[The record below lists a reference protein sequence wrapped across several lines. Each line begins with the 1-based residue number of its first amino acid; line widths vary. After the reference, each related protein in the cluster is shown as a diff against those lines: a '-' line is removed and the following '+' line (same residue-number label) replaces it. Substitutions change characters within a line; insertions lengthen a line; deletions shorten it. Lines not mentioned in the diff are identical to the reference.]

1 MDYDFR
7 DGCNLAQVQ
16 LFQSIGK
23 VAEQLFNT
31 FACQNDDNERRRTT
45 GDDNP
50 KNSWNVVSGH
60 WKKNTESPETLFRGG
75 HRKKNSNP
83 KMFF

>member
-31 FACQNDDNERRRTT
+31 FACQNDDNDDDGQQGTT
-45 GDDNP
+45 TQ
-50 KNSWNVVSGH
+50 K
-60 WKKNTESPETLFRGG
+60 TPEMLFRGTE
-75 HRKKNSNP
+75 KKTP
-83 KMFF
+83 KVLKRCFGGAPKKK